1 MHTMEYAAKS
11 ARSCILCQTL
21 IKSTIKRFS
30 VCECVFVPQL
40 RRGKGKGFKDPAAK
54 PLFAGIRTVQGTR
67 PKIFVLECVE
77 AMAARSTSNAAGSG
91 TLQSQTDEDDM
102 QATQGFDVLF
112 TWVQKERPSQTFCQS
127 GPMDWRFCNNTDF
140 CRPLRTLSSRRLVNG
155 ITSCFCE
162 TAIQSDWDFPFFDPV
177 STCLVC

>member
-1 MHTMEYAAKS
+1 MHAMEYAAKS

-21 IKSTIKRFS
+21 TNQKHNQKILC

-67 PKIFVLECVE
+67 PKIFALECVE
-77 AMAARSTSNAAGSG
+77 AMAARSTSNAAAGSD
-91 TLQSQTDEDDM
+91 TLQSRTDEDDM

-112 TWVQKERPSQTFCQS
+112 TWVQKERLRQTFCQS
-127 GPMDWRFCNNTDF
+127 GPMDWRF